1 MWTLPTRS
9 ERSRGRDRRA
19 ARAGRVQR
27 PKAGSRIAKAM
38 GLWGAMVETADEL
51 EEGIRAWLS
60 EPGPALLH
68 IKVEPMELVM
78 PPAVEVGPAV
88 GMALYAARAVLQ
100 GKGGDV
106 LEMIEENI

>member
-1 MWTLPTRS
+1 
-9 ERSRGRDRRA
+9 
-19 ARAGRVQR
+19 
-27 PKAGSRIAKAM
+27 M
-38 GLWGAMVETADEL
+38 GLWGAMVETADDL

-78 PPAVEVGPAV
+78 PPAVEAGPAV
-88 GMALYAARAVLQ
+88 GMTLYAARAVLQ
-100 GKGGDV
+100 GKGGDL

>member
-1 MWTLPTRS
+1 MEHLDAS
-9 ERSRGRDRRA
+9 HALRA
-19 ARAGRVQR
+19 APGTR
-27 PKAGSRIAKAM
+27 P
-38 GLWGAMVETADEL
+38 V

-78 PPAVEVGPAV
+78 PPAVEAGPAV

-100 GKGGDV
+100 GKGGDL